1 MAKFKFTAVGPDGAT
16 VTGIEEALT
25 PSAARRSLAARDLD
39 VVEVTEQKS
48 ILQFEI
54 TKKKVSRRQ
63 LMYFSRQL
71 AVFLRA
77 GIPVLDALE
86 SISEE
91 MGDKLFKR
99 ILGEMADAL
108 REGATFSGAAED
120 HPEAFP
126 PFFLGVLRSADVTGN
141 LDQVLDQLSR
151 YLERDIDA
159 RRKISSALMYP
170 SIIMVFAVIVVVV
183 VTTYVLPRFEDFFRS
198 FNAKLP
204 LVTRILIDIAHWF
217 RSWGYT
223 LGIAAAVVVVLVV
236 LARQTVRGRT
246 ARDKLL
252 LKIPV
257 LGELIRYIILERFC
271 RILSSMT
278 RAGVPLIE
286 GLSVTSDATNNFVYR
301 QGLEA
306 ARQAMLRG
314 EGLAQPLS
322 ATGLFPSA
330 ARQMFRVGED
340 TGSLD
345 SQLESAAAY
354 FDRELDFKLA
364 RFTSLFEPAVI
375 VLVGVVVGFV
385 AIALISALYGI
396 YRQVHV

>member
-1 MAKFKFTAVGPDGAT
+1 MAKFRFTAVGHDGAT
-16 VTGIEEALT
+16 INGIEEALT
-25 PSAARRSLAARDLD
+25 PGMARRSLLARDLD
-39 VVEVTEQKS
+39 PVEVIEKKN

-54 TKKKVSRRQ
+54 TKKKVGRKQ

-77 GIPVLDALE
+77 GIPILDALE

-91 MGDKLFKR
+91 MGDKLLKR
-99 ILGEMADAL
+99 IIGEMADAL
-108 REGATFSGAAED
+108 REGETFAGAAEN

-126 PFFLGVLRSADVTGN
+126 PFYLGVLRSAEVTGN
-141 LDQVLDQLSR
+141 LDAVLDQLAQ
-151 YLERDIDA
+151 YLDREIEA

-170 SIIMVFAVIVVVV
+170 SIIMVFAVVVIVV
-183 VTTYVLPRFEDFFRS
+183 VTTFVLPRFESFFAS

-204 LVTRILIDIAHWF
+204 LITRILIDIAHWF
-217 RSWGYT
+217 RHWGYT
-223 LGIAAAVVVVLVV
+223 LAIGIGVVAVLVV
-236 LARQTVRGRT
+236 LARQTERGRII
-246 ARDKLL
+246 RDKLL
-252 LKIPV
+252 LEFPV
-257 LGELIRYIILERFC
+257 VGDLVRHVILERFC

-278 RAGVPLIE
+278 RAGVPLLE
-286 GLSVTSDATNNFVYR
+286 AVTVTANATNNFVFR
-301 QGLEA
+301 QGLET

-314 EGLAQPLS
+314 EGLARPLA
-322 ATGLFPSA
+322 ATGLFPAA

-345 SQLESAAAY
+345 EQLGSAAAY
-354 FDRELDFKLA
+354 FDRELDYKLA

-375 VLVGVVVGFV
+375 VIVGVVVGFV

-396 YRQVHV
+396 YRQVHI

>member
-1 MAKFKFTAVGPDGAT
+1 MAKFRFTAVGPDGAT
-16 VTGIEEALT
+16 INGIEEALT
-25 PSAARRSLAARDLD
+25 PGMARRSLLARDLD
-39 VVEVTEQKS
+39 PVEVTEKKN

-54 TKKKVSRRQ
+54 TKKKVGRKQ
-63 LMYFSRQL
+63 LMYFSRQM

-77 GIPVLDALE
+77 GIPILDALE

-108 REGATFSGAAED
+108 REGETFAGAAEN

-126 PFFLGVLRSADVTGN
+126 PFYLGVLRSAEVTGN
-141 LDQVLDQLSR
+141 LDAVLDQLSH
-151 YLERDIDA
+151 YLEREIDA

-170 SIIMVFAVIVVVV
+170 SIIMVFAVMVIVV
-183 VTTYVLPRFEDFFRS
+183 VTTFVLPRFESFFAS
-198 FNAKLP
+198 FHARLP
-204 LVTRILIDIAHWF
+204 LVTRILIAIAHWF
-217 RSWGYT
+217 RHWGWT
-223 LGIAAAVVVVLVV
+223 LGIGLAILTILTI
-236 LARQTVRGRT
+236 LARQTDRGRT
-246 ARDKLL
+246 VRDRLL

-257 LGELIRYIILERFC
+257 LGELVRYVILERFC

-278 RAGVPLIE
+278 KAGVPLLE
-286 GLSVTSDATNNFVYR
+286 AVTVTANATNNFVYR
-301 QGLEA
+301 HGLDA
-306 ARQAMLRG
+306 ARQRMLRG
-314 EGLAQPLS
+314 EGLAQPLA

-345 SQLESAAAY
+345 DQLESAAAY
-354 FDRELDFKLA
+354 FDRELDYKLA

-375 VLVGVVVGFV
+375 VLVGIVVGFV

-396 YRQVHV
+396 YRQVRI